1 MNRRIVA
8 LLLEPMG
15 CVLTFAENGQE
26 AVEAAALRR
35 FDAILMDMQM
45 PVMDGLTA
53 TRAIRS
59 EGPNAGTPVIALTAN
74 ALETHRAAWAT
85 VGVDDFVTK
94 PIDPERLASALE
106 AAVRGEAALAAT
118 A

>member
-1 MNRRIVA
+1 
-8 LLLEPMG
+8 
-15 CVLTFAENGQE
+15 GQE

-59 EGPNAGTPVIALTAN
+59 DGPNAGTPVIALTAN

-94 PIDPERLASALE
+94 PIDPARLASALA
-106 AAVRGEAALAAT
+106 AAVRGEAAVAAT